1 MPETKNLSVDT
12 YSLEYIA
19 DEAAGLRHARP
30 PLPTAAG
37 PAPNHEFNDLQFP
50 NFLKQM
56 ENEPAG
62 EGDPVEDLVKR
73 FKAWQIY
80 SKAERD
86 PTKLKALVLKM
97 YPLKKEEHV
106 PAVATTSTYVPRSP
120 YCAYCKKDGHW
131 VRDCSDKPATF
142 KCFHCNEDGHLA
154 RNCPKVK
161 APPAPEKK
169 TVTFKED
176 KDKGKEGL
184 SKASQGQEDEETRT

>member
-1 MPETKNLSVDT
+1 MNAPATFDAAVKRATLREGVLGTIARDQSKMDQGKRPMPETKNLSVDT
-12 YSLEYIA
+12 YSPEYIA

-37 PAPNHEFNDLQFP
+37 PAPNHEFNDPQFP
-50 NFLKQM
+50 SFLKQM

-97 YPLKKEEHV
+97 YPPKKEERV

-131 VRDCSDKPATF
+131 VQRLP
-142 KCFHCNEDGHLA
+142 
-154 RNCPKVK
+154 
-161 APPAPEKK
+161 
-169 TVTFKED
+169 
-176 KDKGKEGL
+176 
-184 SKASQGQEDEETRT
+184 